1 MTKNDNLILIIHK
14 IRLNKSKLKNL
25 IYVYIFI
32 SDLKSKANCGVRIL
46 TRANFYF
53 LVKR

>member
-32 SDLKSKANCGVRIL
+32 SDLKANCGVRIL